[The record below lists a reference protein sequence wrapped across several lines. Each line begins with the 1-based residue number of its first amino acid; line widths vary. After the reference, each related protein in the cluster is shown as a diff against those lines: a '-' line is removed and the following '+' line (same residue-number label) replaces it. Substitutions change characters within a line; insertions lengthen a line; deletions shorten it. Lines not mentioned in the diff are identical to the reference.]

1 VKQTRE
7 RHDLLVTVLCG
18 LGGLAA
24 ARSLVSFNGKD
35 PLLGALYLFL
45 SIVLFALPSYVR
57 RKRIRLRQ

>member
-1 VKQTRE
+1 
-7 RHDLLVTVLCG
+7 VTVLCG

-57 RKRIRLRQ
+57 RKRVRLRQ